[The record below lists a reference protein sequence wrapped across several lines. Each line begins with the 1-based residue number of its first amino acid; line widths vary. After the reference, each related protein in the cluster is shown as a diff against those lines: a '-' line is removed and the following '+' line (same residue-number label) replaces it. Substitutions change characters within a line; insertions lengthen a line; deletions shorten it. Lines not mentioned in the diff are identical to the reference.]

1 MCGRCVLSL
10 MGRHNAALNLL
21 HIHQKRNAVCMKLLC
36 SMLVRVDTDLSYR
49 TYSIGSEC
57 NGGGEE
63 CGCRGHMGGVALQER
78 TPFYLDTGHATSP
91 LAGHSEL

>member
-57 NGGGEE
+57 NGGARSVAAEVIWEE
-63 CGCRGHMGGVALQER
+63 LRCKSAR
-78 TPFYLDTGHATSP
+78 PSI
-91 LAGHSEL
+91 